1 MASGLDDTR
10 KEIYIMDKKLESGI
24 TTTKP
29 EPVTLTADQSC
40 SDKLISIVQEDSI
53 GTSVYYKGKQVL
65 AYYCK
70 KGTGEYV
77 R

>member
-1 MASGLDDTR
+1 MRIVIMILYLASGDVV
-10 KEIYIMDKKLESGI
+10 KLPI
-24 TTTKP
+24 
-29 EPVTLTADQSC
+29 TLTADQSC
-40 SDKLISIVQEDSI
+40 SDKLIQIVQEDSI

>member
-1 MASGLDDTR
+1 MQVIIMLLYLASGDV
-10 KEIYIMDKKLESGI
+10 MKLPI
-24 TTTKP
+24 TLAT
-29 EPVTLTADQSC
+29 DQSC

-70 KGTGEYV
+70 KGTEEWV
-77 R
+77 K

>member
-1 MASGLDDTR
+1 MRIVIMVLYLISGDVV
-10 KEIYIMDKKLESGI
+10 KL
-24 TTTKP
+24 
-29 EPVTLTADQSC
+29 PVTLTADQSC
-40 SDKLISIVQEDSI
+40 SDKLIQMVQEDSI

>member
-1 MASGLDDTR
+1 MRVIVMLLHLASGDVV
-10 KEIYIMDKKLESGI
+10 KL
-24 TTTKP
+24 
-29 EPVTLTADQSC
+29 PVTLTADQSC
-40 SDKLISIVQEDSI
+40 NDKLISIVQEDSI

>member
-1 MASGLDDTR
+1 MQVIIMLLYLASGDVV
-10 KEIYIMDKKLESGI
+10 KLPI
-24 TTTKP
+24 
-29 EPVTLTADQSC
+29 TLTADQSC
-40 SDKLISIVQEDSI
+40 NDKLISIVQEDSI

-70 KGTGEYV
+70 KGNGEWV

>member
-1 MASGLDDTR
+1 MQVVVMLLYLASGDVV
-10 KEIYIMDKKLESGI
+10 KLPI
-24 TTTKP
+24 
-29 EPVTLTADQSC
+29 TLTADQSC
-40 SDKLISIVQEDSI
+40 SDKLIQMVQEDSI

>member
-1 MASGLDDTR
+1 MRIVIMILHLASGDVV
-10 KEIYIMDKKLESGI
+10 KL
-24 TTTKP
+24 
-29 EPVTLTADQSC
+29 PVTLTADQSC
-40 SDKLISIVQEDSI
+40 SDKLIQMVQEDSI

-70 KGTGEYV
+70 KGTGEYI

>member
-1 MASGLDDTR
+1 MRVVVMLLYLINGEVT
-10 KEIYIMDKKLESGI
+10 KL
-24 TTTKP
+24 
-29 EPVTLTADQSC
+29 PVTLTTDQLC
-40 SDKLISIVQEDSI
+40 SDKLIQMVQEDSI

-70 KGTGEYV
+70 KGNGEWV

>member
-1 MASGLDDTR
+1 MRVVVMLLYLMGGDVV
-10 KEIYIMDKKLESGI
+10 KL
-24 TTTKP
+24 
-29 EPVTLTADQSC
+29 PVTLTADQSC
-40 SDKLISIVQEDSI
+40 NDKLISITQEDSI

>member
-1 MASGLDDTR
+1 MQVIIMLLYLASGDV
-10 KEIYIMDKKLESGI
+10 MKLPI
-24 TTTKP
+24 
-29 EPVTLTADQSC
+29 TLTTDQSC
-40 SDKLISIVQEDSI
+40 SDKLISITQEDSI

-70 KGTGEYV
+70 KGNGEWV

>member
-1 MASGLDDTR
+1 MR
-10 KEIYIMDKKLESGI
+10 IVIMLLYLAGGDVVKL
-24 TTTKP
+24 
-29 EPVTLTADQSC
+29 PVTLTADQSC

-53 GTSVYYKGKQVL
+53 GTSVYYKGQQVL

-77 R
+77 K

>member
-1 MASGLDDTR
+1 MRVIIIILYLASGDV
-10 KEIYIMDKKLESGI
+10 IKLPI
-24 TTTKP
+24 
-29 EPVTLTADQSC
+29 TLTADQSC
-40 SDKLISIVQEDSI
+40 SDKLIQIVQEDSI

>member
-1 MASGLDDTR
+1 MRIVIMILHLASGDVV
-10 KEIYIMDKKLESGI
+10 KL
-24 TTTKP
+24 P
-29 EPVTLTADQSC
+29 ATLTADQSC

>member
-1 MASGLDDTR
+1 MRVIVMFLYLMSGDVV
-10 KEIYIMDKKLESGI
+10 KLPI
-24 TTTKP
+24 
-29 EPVTLTADQSC
+29 TLTTDQSC
-40 SDKLISIVQEDSI
+40 SDKLIQMVQEDSI

-70 KGTGEYV
+70 KGNGEWV

>member
-1 MASGLDDTR
+1 MRIVIMILHLVSGDV
-10 KEIYIMDKKLESGI
+10 IKL
-24 TTTKP
+24 
-29 EPVTLTADQSC
+29 PVTLTADQSC
-40 SDKLISIVQEDSI
+40 SDKLIQMVQEDSI

-70 KGTGEYV
+70 KGTGEYI

>member
-1 MASGLDDTR
+1 MRVIVMFLYLMSGDVV
-10 KEIYIMDKKLESGI
+10 KL
-24 TTTKP
+24 
-29 EPVTLTADQSC
+29 PVTLTSDQSC
-40 SDKLISIVQEDSI
+40 SDKLIQMVQEDSI

-70 KGTGEYV
+70 KGNGEWV

>member
-1 MASGLDDTR
+1 MQVIIMLLYLMSGDVV
-10 KEIYIMDKKLESGI
+10 KL
-24 TTTKP
+24 
-29 EPVTLTADQSC
+29 PVTLTADQSC
-40 SDKLISIVQEDSI
+40 TDKLIQMVQEDSI

>member
-1 MASGLDDTR
+1 MQVIIMLLYLASGDM
-10 KEIYIMDKKLESGI
+10 IKL
-24 TTTKP
+24 
-29 EPVTLTADQSC
+29 PVTLAADQSC
-40 SDKLISIVQEDSI
+40 SDKLIQMVQEDSI

-70 KGTGEYV
+70 KGNGEWV

>member
-1 MASGLDDTR
+1 MRIVIMLLHLASGDVV
-10 KEIYIMDKKLESGI
+10 KL
-24 TTTKP
+24 
-29 EPVTLTADQSC
+29 PVTLTADQSC
-40 SDKLISIVQEDSI
+40 SDKLIQIVQEDSI

>member
-1 MASGLDDTR
+1 MRIVIMLLYLASGDVL
-10 KEIYIMDKKLESGI
+10 KLPI
-24 TTTKP
+24 
-29 EPVTLTADQSC
+29 TLTADQSC
-40 SDKLISIVQEDSI
+40 SDKLIQMVQEDSI